1 MRLVEALKDVKRIA
15 MDTVCVIYFIEN
27 HPKYANTVEYVL
39 RLIEQEKIEAQSS
52 VITLAETLV
61 KPLKLKDVKLEDD
74 YRDFLQ
80 DRENLPLNPISEIVA
95 ERAAVLRA
103 KYNLKLADALQVAAA
118 LVYGCDAFLTNDVG
132 IKRMTEIRVL
142 VLDELE
148 LDTTP
153 Q

>member
-15 MDTVCVIYFIEN
+15 IDTVCVIYFIEN
-27 HPKYANTVEYVL
+27 HPEYANAVEYVL
-39 RLIEQEKIEAQSS
+39 RLIEQDKLEAQSS

-95 ERAAVLRA
+95 ERAAILRA
-103 KYNLKLADALQVAAA
+103 KYNLKLADALQIATAI
-118 LVYGCDAFLTNDVG
+118 LSGCDAFLTNDVG
-132 IKRMTEIRVL
+132 IKRVTEIRVL